1 MAGVEQCKSSF
12 TLYFSQFNLVNQFG
26 NLNRTKE
33 SSDYVYCSVI
43 VVYTVHTG
51 RGEQYIP
58 NIL

>member
-1 MAGVEQCKSSF
+1 MAGLEQCKSSF
-12 TLYFSQFNLVNQFG
+12 TLYLVNQFG
-26 NLNRTKE
+26 NLNKIKV